1 MSWSRIKK
9 CLCLYENLK
18 ATVLFWFITCK
29 SWIYNPIFF
38 FNIIFEDYYYFEVV
52 LVQCQSYKI
61 KTTKLSPCFTWLGKI
76 LFILRSLNNVILFF
90 FLGVLVSLHRK
101 PQNRSKSIEAP
112 NIDLGDARC
121 GHGELNK
128 DALQQARTSWEVDG
142 NFTKFP
148 FFKIIT

>member
-29 SWIYNPIFF
+29 SWTYNPIFF
-38 FNIIFEDYYYFEVV
+38 QHYLWRQLLLWSMYIV

-61 KTTKLSPCFTWLGKI
+61 KTAELSPFFTWLGKI

-128 DALQQARTSWEVDG
+128 DALQQARTS
-142 NFTKFP
+142 
-148 FFKIIT
+148 